1 MKIIQAENLTKKYK
15 RYKKQ
20 EGMIGSIKGLFHRE
34 YEEKT
39 AVDAFDMTVDEGEF
53 VGLIGPNGAG
63 KTTLVKMLTGI
74 IAPTEG
80 AIQVLGDY
88 PNKLEKAYK
97 QQYAVVMGQI
107 QTGELDLY
115 LTKPVN
121 PLLRIT
127 FEKVNPGSIPLL
139 LFSACILLYG
149 AKECGTSF
157 SCINVAGYLLM
168 VLMMTILYYDME
180 VLIRCFAFFVFSVNN
195 LVKIEDTAIELCL
208 KIPGVAFYGIYKIIF
223 YCILPYGII
232 ATLPTQMLIGVL
244 SLKGILFGMIIVCIF
259 TFLALSFWKYGVH
272 KYESASC

>member
-1 MKIIQAENLTKKYK
+1 MTIYFFGVI
-15 RYKKQ
+15 
-20 EGMIGSIKGLFHRE
+20 SIP
-34 YEEKT
+34 EK
-39 AVDAFDMTVDEGEF
+39 
-53 VGLIGPNGAG
+53 
-63 KTTLVKMLTGI
+63 
-74 IAPTEG
+74 
-80 AIQVLGDY
+80 
-88 PNKLEKAYK
+88 
-97 QQYAVVMGQI
+97 I

-139 LFSACILLYG
+139 VFSACIILYG
-149 AKECGTSF
+149 AKESGISF
-157 SCINVAGYLLM
+157 SGINVLGYLLM

-208 KIPGVAFYGIYKIIF
+208 KIPGIAFYGIYKIIF

-232 ATLPTQMLIGVL
+232 ATLPTQMLISAL
-244 SLKGILFGMIIVCIF
+244 SLKGVLFGMTIVCIF
-259 TFLALSFWKYGVH
+259 TFLALSFWNYGVH